1 MTPNRVTPDGNTE
14 QLFTVFRKA
23 AVNLFT
29 FVWFERLS
37 AFTKYRLIR
46 GGFIAVVTGMVV
58 FLLSAIVWSQQPVT
72 ISFLVR
78 AVEAQQLQTLA
89 NEFEQQHSD
98 IRIDIVE
105 GPNAADSIENLY
117 TTSFLL
123 GDSPYDLIYSDV
135 VWIPKFAAA
144 GWLRD
149 LSDRVTDEELSQ
161 FLAADVA
168 AGRYQS
174 GLYRMPFRSAMG
186 MLYYRTDLL
195 ETVGMEPPETFTEL
209 IDASEAIQQATDV
222 PWGYVWQG
230 LQYEGLITN
239 FVEIIA
245 GYGGFWV
252 NPDTL
257 EVGLDSPAGVQAV
270 DFMRTVIQAGVTP
283 PGVTNYLEE
292 DSLRLFENGNAAF
305 LRNWPYV
312 WAEANREG
320 SPVEGQIALK
330 PMVHSE
336 GEQPASCL
344 GGWGFGITTT
354 TKHPE
359 EAWQV
364 VEFFTS
370 REAQKQFALDYA
382 YVPSRRALFTDPD
395 ILATYPHYEQLFEV
409 AETTVPRPPIG
420 QYAQISDI
428 LQRYLSAAITNQIT
442 SEEAMNAAAR
452 ETRRVLGSQAMEAS

>member
-1 MTPNRVTPDGNTE
+1 M
-14 QLFTVFRKA
+14 QLNKWGKRWA
-23 AVNLFT
+23 AGIIAGV
-29 FVWFERLS
+29 VVILS
-37 AFTKYRLIR
+37 GT
-46 GGFIAVVTGMVV
+46 
-58 FLLSAIVWSQQPVT
+58 IVWSQQQQPIE

-78 AVEAQQLQTLA
+78 AVEAQQLRTIA
-89 NEFEQQHSD
+89 DEFEQQHPD

-105 GPNAADSIENLY
+105 GPNAADNVENLY

-144 GWLRD
+144 GWLQD

-161 FLAADVA
+161 FLDADVA

-174 GLYRMPFRSAMG
+174 GLYRMPFRAAMG

-195 ETVGMEPPETFTEL
+195 ETVGQEPPETFADL
-209 IDASEAIQQATDV
+209 IAASKAIQQATDV

-257 EVGLDSPAGVQAV
+257 EVGLDDAAGIEAV
-270 DFMRTVIQAGVTP
+270 DFMRSVIQEGVTP

-312 WAEANREG
+312 WAEANKDG
-320 SPVEGQIALK
+320 SPVQGKIALK
-330 PMVHSE
+330 PMVHSPDE
-336 GEQPASCL
+336 PPAACL
-344 GGWGFGITTT
+344 GGWGFGISAMTA
-354 TKHPE
+354 HPDA
-359 EAWQV
+359 AWQV

-370 REAQKQFALDYA
+370 RAAQKQFTLDYT

-395 ILATYPHYEQLFEV
+395 ILAKYPHYEQLLTV
-409 AETTVPRPPIG
+409 AETTVPRPPVG
-420 QYAQISDI
+420 QYAQVSDI
-428 LQRYLSAAITNQIT
+428 LQRYLSAAITEQMT
-442 SEEAMNAAAR
+442 AEAAMQAAAR
-452 ETRRVLGSQAMEAS
+452 ETRRVLGSRSEEDA